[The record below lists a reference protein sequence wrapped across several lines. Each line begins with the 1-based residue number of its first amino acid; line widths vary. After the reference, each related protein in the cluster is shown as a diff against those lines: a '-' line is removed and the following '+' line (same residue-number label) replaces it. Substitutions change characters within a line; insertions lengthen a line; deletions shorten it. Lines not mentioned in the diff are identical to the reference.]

1 MARQN
6 SSRYDFQD
14 DKIVWYLDTYTNLPC
29 LASQEPSQILNQIL
43 NYQCFK
49 TCTAALLQMRRSS
62 LVHCVSICWH
72 IGRWSSVCSSPQSH
86 NSGCTACVMYICRYS
101 KDLVFIV
108 EKLLSVIQDSWTF
121 TLQVCRTSTT
131 TTSPMSS
138 LVLIRWP
145 TGTWTWTKHRRTTT
159 GSPATFA
166 WSTMAV
172 QTPLKV
178 VQLATCPTMIVTILS
193 TGTGSKIMT
202 RVSSY

>member
-14 DKIVWYLDTYTNLPC
+14 DKIVWYLDTYTNLNHLKSWITSVLK
-29 LASQEPSQILNQIL
+29 LAQQRYCRCEGLPWYIVSPYVGISAGDLRSVLRRNHTTL
-43 NYQCFK
+43 V
-49 TCTAALLQMRRSS
+49 ALLVLCISVGIPR
-62 LVHCVSICWH
+62 I
-72 IGRWSSVCSSPQSH
+72 WS
-86 NSGCTACVMYICRYS
+86 
-101 KDLVFIV
+101 FIV

-121 TLQVCRTSTT
+121 ILQVCRTSTT

-138 LVLIRWP
+138 LVLIRWA

-178 VQLATCPTMIVTILS
+178 VQLATWPTMIVTILS